1 MFDTT
6 LTTRI
11 RDAIGVQVGPRDQIL
26 VANLRAETNR
36 LAARGMAISGNA
48 IHSYTNATVD
58 ELRVRAR
65 IVWAAI
71 SRSHTSMV
79 GRADA
84 STLGDLQGQ
93 ITEHIN
99 VQATQVRNLAQEN
112 VRRVI
117 DSAKINSNHFQ
128 NTIATVA
135 RELIQE
141 ANVEAQF
148 YVDNLQRSATEASS
162 TPGITIHGNVGA
174 VQTGTFATAHVNLTG
189 TGRDRLVETLEKL
202 KNEVGRNREAT
213 AEQRE
218 QATELVTDVIA
229 AVKAEK
235 TNGAKVAGLL
245 GGLATSVQ
253 TVASLRGAWEMVRT
267 AAIAVGL
274 LSG

>member
-1 MFDTT
+1 MFETN

-11 RDAIGVQVGPRDQIL
+11 RDAIGVQDGPRDKTLI
-26 VANLRAETNR
+26 ANLRAETNR
-36 LAARGMAISGNA
+36 LAARGLAISGNA
-48 IHSYTNATVD
+48 IHSYTNAASD
-58 ELRVRAR
+58 ELRVRAK

-71 SRSHTSMV
+71 SRSHTAML

-84 STLGDLQGQ
+84 STLGDLQVQ

-99 VQATQVRNLAQEN
+99 AQASHVQNLAQDS
-112 VRRVI
+112 VRRVTER
-117 DSAKINSNHFQ
+117 ARLNSNHFQ

-148 YVDNLQRSATEASS
+148 YVDNLQRAATGGSPA
-162 TPGITIHGNVGA
+162 PAITIHGNVGT
-174 VQTGTFATAHVNLTG
+174 VQTGTFATAHVILTG
-189 TGRDRLVETLEKL
+189 AGRDKLVEALEAL
-202 KNEVGRNREAT
+202 RNEVERNPEAT
-213 AEQRE
+213 ADQKE
-218 QATELVTDVIA
+218 QATELATDVIA

-245 GGLATSVQ
+245 GGLATTVQ